1 MELVDRA
8 DSSPLDPVLIDA
20 LSGRRLELTNVR
32 AVAGPGADQA
42 TRDFFDRL
50 TLTRPTQR

>member
-1 MELVDRA
+1 MDLVDRA
-8 DSSPLDPVLIDA
+8 DGKPLDPVLIDA

-32 AVAGPGADQA
+32 AVAGPGAVQA

-50 TLTRPTQR
+50 TLNRPATR

>member
-1 MELVDRA
+1 
-8 DSSPLDPVLIDA
+8 
-20 LSGRRLELTNVR
+20 
-32 AVAGPGADQA
+32 VAGPGADQA